1 MCLFW
6 FWSHVLAISLSIWH
20 FHIFG
25 KLAHWQSG
33 TLQHHWHTLAH
44 FGTVLWVQDWTCLF
58 LFWSNVWCVKRSL
71 SFPNVKSHTSII
83 SLDEAESLPN
93 ISATFGLRIDNMSSK
108 VHFGLMTNTLICM
121 TSYEAIS
128 RQPSFGGRSLSTDP
142 KVPCKAE
149 TALLLHTSQI
159 GSFCSIKLSR

>member
-1 MCLFW
+1 MFW
-6 FWSHVLAISLSIWH
+6 LLVCQFGTFTFWQIGTLTVWH
-20 FHIFG
+20 TSAP
-25 KLAHWQSG
+25 LAHIG
-33 TLQHHWHTLAH
+33 TLWHSLV
-44 FGTVLWVQDWTCLF
+44 GTGLNLFVLVLIECMMRLKVTF
-58 LFWSNVWCVKRSL
+58 V
-71 SFPNVKSHTSII
+71 PNVKSHTSIF

-128 RQPSFGGRSLSTDP
+128 RQPSSDGRSLSTGP